1 MLKIAVPN
9 KGQLSEPAMALLRD
23 AGYHCRVEGRELS
36 CYDCKNDSMFYFIR
50 PKDVTTYVGRGI
62 LDLGI
67 TGRDMVFGSEVE
79 VVELLA
85 LGFAKSQF
93 YYAVP
98 QESAIT
104 VNTLAK
110 LRIATSYPGIV
121 AKYLAQTGQTAQIV
135 RLDGA
140 VEISIQLGVADVI
153 ADVVQSGKTLE
164 QAGLKRIGDPIVASE
179 GIVIARNPGLREEN
193 GAVKVFLDRLHG
205 ILLAQQYV
213 IMEYDI
219 PGESL
224 KAACQITPGIESP
237 TVAPLSKEN
246 WFAVKAMVRAD
257 EYHQVMDRLKECG
270 AKGIIVTEIKT
281 CRL

>member
-1 MLKIAVPN
+1 MVKIAVPN
-9 KGQLSEPAMALLRD
+9 KGQLAEPAVGLLRE
-23 AGYHCRVEGRELS
+23 AGYHCRVESRELS
-36 CYDCKNDSMFYFIR
+36 CYDCKNDSVFYFIR
-50 PKDVTTYVGRGI
+50 PKDITTYVGRGI

-67 TGRDMVFGSEVE
+67 TGRDMVFGSDVE
-79 VVELLA
+79 VAELLA

-98 QESAIT
+98 KESDIT
-104 VNTLAK
+104 VNTLSGR
-110 LRIATSYPGIV
+110 RIATSYPGIV
-121 AKYLAQTGQTAQIV
+121 AKHLARTGQTAQIV

-140 VEISIQLGVADVI
+140 VEISIQLGVADVV
-153 ADVVQSGKTLE
+153 ADVVQSGKTLD
-164 QAGLKRIGDPIVASE
+164 QAGLRRIGDPIVASE
-179 GIVIARNPGLREEN
+179 GIVIARDPGLAAKN
-193 GAVKVFLDRLHG
+193 CAVQIFLDRLQG

-213 IMEYDI
+213 ILEYDI

-224 KAACQITPGIESP
+224 KAACRITPGIESP

-246 WFAVKAMVRAD
+246 WFAVKAMVKAG
-257 EYHQVMDRLKECG
+257 EYHQVMDRLKESG

>member
-9 KGQLSEPAMALLRD
+9 KGQLAEPTMTLLRD

-36 CYDCKNDSMFYFIR
+36 CYDSKNDSMFYFIR
-50 PKDVTTYVGRGI
+50 PKDITTYVGRGI

-67 TGRDMVFGSEVE
+67 TGRDMVFGSDIEVA
-79 VVELLA
+79 ELLA

-98 QESAIT
+98 KESAIT
-104 VNTLAK
+104 VNTLSK

-121 AKYLAQTGQTAQIV
+121 AKHLAETGQTAQIV

-179 GIVIARNPGLREEN
+179 GIVIARKPGLATEN
-193 GAVKVFLDRLHG
+193 GAVKVFLDRLQG

-213 IMEYDI
+213 ILEYDI

-224 KAACQITPGIESP
+224 KAACQVTPGIESP
-237 TVAPLSKEN
+237 TVSPLSKEN
-246 WFAVKAMVRAD
+246 WSAVKAMVKAG
-257 EYHQVMDRLKECG
+257 EYHQVMDRLKEIG

>member
-9 KGQLSEPAMALLRD
+9 KGQLAEPTLTLLRE

-36 CYDCKNDSMFYFIR
+36 SYDSKNDCTFYFIR
-50 PKDVTTYVGRGI
+50 PKDITTYVGRGI

-67 TGRDMVFGSEVE
+67 TGRDMVFGSDVE
-79 VVELLA
+79 VAELIA

-98 QESAIT
+98 QGSNIT
-104 VNTLAK
+104 VNTLSG

-121 AKYLAQTGQTAQIV
+121 ARNLAETGQTAQIV

-164 QAGLKRIGDPIVASE
+164 QAGLMKIGEPIVISE
-179 GIVIARNPGLREEN
+179 GIVIARYSGLGEEN
-193 GAVKVFLDRLHG
+193 NAVKLFLDRLQG

-213 IMEYDI
+213 ILEYDI
-219 PGESL
+219 PGPSL
-224 KAACQITPGIESP
+224 KAACTITPGIESP
-237 TVAPLSKEN
+237 TIAPLSKEN
-246 WFAVKAMVRAD
+246 WFAVKAMVKSG
-257 EYHQVMDRLKECG
+257 EFHQVMDRLKEIG